1 MKRVVG
7 ALFILS
13 AVVDSEAASAQN
25 AERAPPPTAQFPAE
39 PGPPVA
45 PDAAAAPAP
54 APPLTAP
61 PPPPPGA
68 APPQASAVPPAPGYP
83 AYPAYPYPAP
93 YPYAP
98 PTLVPLKPPASDSD
112 EEVSLTLSP
121 LLLILPIVQL
131 TGEVRVTPHL
141 GISLIAGYGSLSV
154 DNPDTESFKVS
165 AYEIGTRVVGYPLK
179 KFKSLQLGAQL
190 MYLKVD
196 TGGPVTSSN
205 VSGTAAGV
213 AFGPFAG
220 YKLITEA
227 GFTFVANLGF
237 QYLAAQAQA
246 QDNAGNSSSASDNR
260 FLPLLNLEIGWSF

>member
-13 AVVDSEAASAQN
+13 AVVDGETASAQS

-39 PGPPVA
+39 PGP
-45 PDAAAAPAP
+45 AAAPGATAALPPAP

-61 PPPPPGA
+61 PAPPPGA
-68 APPQASAVPPAPGYP
+68 APPP
-83 AYPAYPYPAP
+83 AYPAYPYPPP

-98 PTLVPLKPPASDSD
+98 PLLVPLKPPASDS
-112 EEVSLTLSP
+112 EEVVSLTLSP

-165 AYEIGTRVVGYPLK
+165 AYELGTRVVGYPLK

-220 YKLITEA
+220 YKLITDA

-246 QDNAGNSSSASDNR
+246 QDNAGNSSSASDSR

>member
-7 ALFILS
+7 TLFILS
-13 AVVDSEAASAQN
+13 AVVDGEAASAQS

-39 PGPPVA
+39 PGPAVA

-54 APPLTAP
+54 APLTAP
-61 PPPPPGA
+61 PAPPPGA
-68 APPQASAVPPAPGYP
+68 APPPPSAAPP
-83 AYPAYPYPAP
+83 AYPAYPYPPP

-112 EEVSLTLSP
+112 EVVSLTLSP

-131 TGEVRVTPHL
+131 TGEVRATPHL

-154 DNPDTESFKVS
+154 DNPDAESFNVS

-220 YKLITEA
+220 YKLITDA
-227 GFTFVANLGF
+227 GFTFVANFGF

-246 QDNAGNSSSASDNR
+246 QDSAGNSSSASDNR